1 MLTVH
6 GSSKMV
12 VIYKSNATSKKRVLG
27 SVLREL
33 MLVTDL
39 ITFGRLFQSVGE
51 DTVKLQSPSMRRAF
65 ILGCCSSISLV
76 DLKL

>member
-1 MLTVH
+1 M
-6 GSSKMV
+6 
-12 VIYKSNATSKKRVLG
+12 
-27 SVLREL
+27 
-33 MLVTDL
+33 TDL

-51 DTVKLQSPSMRRAF
+51 DTVKLQSSSMHRAV